1 MPSFPE
7 FLKVLLA
14 TSGGGA
20 SSNGALGRSLHVSYF
35 SFPDACTI
43 SETDTCNLQ
52 AMSCGMSL
60 KFSFWESFSGARA

>member
-1 MPSFPE
+1 MPPFPE

-43 SETDTCNLQ
+43 SETDTGNLQ

-60 KFSFWESFSGARA
+60 KLSFWESFSGARA